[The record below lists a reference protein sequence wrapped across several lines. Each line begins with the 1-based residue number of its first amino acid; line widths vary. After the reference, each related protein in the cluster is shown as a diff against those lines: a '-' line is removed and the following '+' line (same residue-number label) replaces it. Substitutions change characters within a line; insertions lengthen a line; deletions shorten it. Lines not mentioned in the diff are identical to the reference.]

1 MKNIPNIAME
11 NFIENNKTDLSVSV
25 IDFLFKPEYK
35 KIKELYLN
43 NFGTILVFI
52 KKYGRKLALEDI
64 SNLDSNLTQSITI
77 NREFLAKINNAISK
91 EKLHL
96 KDLIDSNS

>member
-1 MKNIPNIAME
+1 ME

-43 NFGTILVFI
+43 NFDAIFIFI
-52 KKYGRKLALEDI
+52 KKYGRKLSIEDI
-64 SNLDSNLTQSITI
+64 SNLDTNLTMSIGV
-77 NREFLAKINNAISK
+77 NRELLIKVNSAISK